1 MVDYFALFNEPRRP
15 WLDSEWLKQ
24 KFIAQSSAAHP
35 DRVHGETAAVKL
47 QAQHRYTEL
56 NAAYL
61 CLREPRDRLRHL
73 LELETGRK
81 PVDLQEMP
89 AELADLFMKIAG
101 VYRGADAFLTK
112 HASIT
117 SPLLRAQSFSEIQ
130 SWTERLTGLQQIIA
144 EGRDKLLAKLQ
155 SLDGIWQEHAAN
167 ATARTTLLP
176 ELETICRGLGF
187 FSRWHGQIQERLFR
201 LML

>member
-1 MVDYFALFNEPRRP
+1 MVDYFALFAEPRRP
-15 WLDSEWLKQ
+15 WLDADWLKQ
-24 KFIAQSSAAHP
+24 KFIAQSSAVHP
-35 DRVHGETAAVKL
+35 DRVHGAEESARL
-47 QAQHRYTEL
+47 QAQQRYTEL

-81 PVDLQEMP
+81 PADLQEMP
-89 AELADLFMKIAG
+89 PTLADLFMELGA
-101 VYRGADAFLTK
+101 VYRGVDGFLAEYST
-112 HASIT
+112 IT

-130 SWTERLTGLQQIIA
+130 SWTERLTALQQIITA
-144 EGRDKLLAKLQ
+144 QQDKLLARLRT
-155 SLDGIWQEHAAN
+155 LDATWQDYSSNPA
-167 ATARTTLLP
+167 ARTALMP

-187 FSRWHGQIQERLFR
+187 FSRWHGQIQERLLR